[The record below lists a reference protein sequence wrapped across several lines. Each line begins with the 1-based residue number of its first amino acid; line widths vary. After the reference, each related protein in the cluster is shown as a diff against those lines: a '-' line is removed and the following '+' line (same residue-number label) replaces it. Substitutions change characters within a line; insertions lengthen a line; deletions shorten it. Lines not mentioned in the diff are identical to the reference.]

1 MQQELTHRIRTHPKF
16 TELVRRRNRLG
27 YTLSAVV
34 LAVYCAFIL
43 AIAFAPKALGTP
55 LWDGAVT
62 SVGIPIGV
70 AIIVI
75 SFLVTGLYV
84 RRANA
89 EFDELN
95 RQIIE
100 DTL

>member
-16 TELVRRRNRLG
+16 AELVQKRTRLG
-27 YTLSAVV
+27 ILLSSVV
-34 LAVYCAFIL
+34 MVIYFAFIV
-43 AIAFAPKALGTP
+43 AVAFAPGLLGAR
-55 LWDGAVT
+55 LGDGVT
-62 SVGIPIGV
+62 TVGIPVGI
-70 AIIVI
+70 AIIVAA
-75 SFLVTGLYV
+75 FLLTGVYV

-95 RQIIE
+95 RKIIE